1 MSCNARSALV
11 FKTTPTFK
19 ICYKKN
25 KTKTNVLVVPD
36 VLLYLKQLPT
46 LKVCNNKNK
55 CLVALGVL
63 WYLKQLLYSKFA
75 KKSNAS
81 PKSKCYCPLYEN
93 IGDKVC
99 PLFLHLLCPR

>member
-1 MSCNARSALV
+1 MSCSARCAFV
-11 FKTTPTFK
+11 FKTASY
-19 ICYKKN
+19 IQN
-25 KTKTNVLVVPD
+25 L
-36 VLLYLKQLPT
+36 QQ
-46 LKVCNNKNK
+46 KNK
-55 CLVALGVL
+55 CLVAPGVL

-99 PLFLHLLCPR
+99 PLLTLHLLWPR